1 MFRFDDRKEEREKHE
16 KELMKNVKMNEKPK
30 FKDLISIM
38 LAQYLVILPV
48 AFIGIVVFF
57 LVLRGILYLW
67 GV

>member
-1 MFRFDDRKEEREKHE
+1 MFRFDYRKEERKKHE
-16 KELMKNVKMNEKPK
+16 KELMKNVKMSEKPK

-48 AFIGIVVFF
+48 AVIGIVVFF
-57 LVLRGILYLW
+57 LLLRGILYLW

>member
-1 MFRFDDRKEEREKHE
+1 MFRFDDRKEERKKYE

-38 LAQYLVILPV
+38 LAQYLVILPLV
-48 AFIGIVVFF
+48 VIGIVVFF
-57 LVLRGILYLW
+57 LVIRGILYLW